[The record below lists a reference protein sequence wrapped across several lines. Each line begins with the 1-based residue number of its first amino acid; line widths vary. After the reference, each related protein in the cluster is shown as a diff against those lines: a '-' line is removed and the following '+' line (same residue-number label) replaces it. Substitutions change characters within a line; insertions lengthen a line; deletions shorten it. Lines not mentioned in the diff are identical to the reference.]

1 MTAKS
6 KSKAERQAVR
16 TRSKLSDLCLSIL
29 RDHPYS
35 KSLCEPRRKVCILK
49 MAKISKDT
57 QFREEYTVCDN
68 KELAILAVTQLSYVM
83 PGYRKL

>member
-1 MTAKS
+1 MTS
-6 KSKAERQAVR
+6 VCQYSE
-16 TRSKLSDLCLSIL
+16 TIL
-29 RDHPYS
+29 I
-35 KSLCEPRRKVCILK
+35 LKVCVSLGGKSVYLK
-49 MAKISKDT
+49 WQKSAKDT